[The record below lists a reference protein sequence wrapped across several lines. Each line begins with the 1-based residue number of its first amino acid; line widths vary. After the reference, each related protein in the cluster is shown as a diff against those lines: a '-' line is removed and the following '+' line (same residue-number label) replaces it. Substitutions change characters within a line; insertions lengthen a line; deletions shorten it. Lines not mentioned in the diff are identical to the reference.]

1 MPKSPFKPS
10 DRGRNNPEPGPTPGT
25 RAEQRDTD
33 EQLAAAEAGDD
44 ATAFEREEQEHLPP
58 RGEGSQ
64 HNQGT
69 NKGPSL
75 HETAPRVESTVDE
88 ELAPDRDARGK
99 PRGRIPFRRDQR
111 SEPREGLSVVSRRRN
126 P

>member
-1 MPKSPFKPS
+1 MPKSQLKPS
-10 DRGRNNPEPGPTPGT
+10 DRGRNNTEPGPTPGT

-33 EQLAAAEAGDD
+33 EQLAAAETGDE

-75 HETAPRVESTVDE
+75 HETAPRVESPVDE
-88 ELAPDRDARGK
+88 EVRRIDAPAGSPAAEFHSGGTRGPSRDKG
-99 PRGRIPFRRDQR
+99 
-111 SEPREGLSVVSRRRN
+111 
-126 P
+126 